1 MGIDLFFYIRAWDQ
15 QKKEINISNYVALK
29 GESGSIYSIHNRYVA
44 KGFIYSPEY
53 TYREISKKDLNSQ
66 IFQEIAEMN
75 DPCFEQTME
84 EMPSDMQTGE
94 KLYQVNKREVLL
106 EKWLLNHVDGYISR
120 DEYNYED
127 YDMYGLE
134 NNTINQWYLPE
145 EIDIESREYKRISFD
160 VKDEFALQRAK
171 MIKEYYKVVQILKA
185 KADLDE
191 SSIIIYMY
199 YNY

>member
-1 MGIDLFFYIRAWDQ
+1 MSA
-15 QKKEINISNYVALK
+15 
-29 GESGSIYSIHNRYVA
+29 
-44 KGFIYSPEY
+44 
-53 TYREISKKDLNSQ
+53 
-66 IFQEIAEMN
+66 
-75 DPCFEQTME
+75 PCSEQTME

-94 KLYQVNKREVLL
+94 KLYQVNKQEVLL
-106 EKWLLNHVDGYISR
+106 EKWLLNHVDGYINR

-145 EIDIESREYKRISFD
+145 EIDIESSEYKRISFD

-171 MIKEYYKVVQILKA
+171 MVKEYYKVVQILKA